1 MKDLGQLVI
10 TDHMINRVSQNWE
23 NGVRTH
29 IFLDEFHTLL
39 QHKYS
44 ANFFDSAYRRFRRE
58 THGRPSLTQNVE
70 YVLDS
75 LTARTMLSNSEFIVM
90 LNQSASDREQLAEL
104 LHISGEQ
111 MKYITN
117 ARAGN
122 GLARIGSALV
132 PFYNQMSKNSEINKL
147 MSQNRRTSRKR
158 GVVGELTLQNHN
170 KYHARQSAR
179 KEISRRL
186 FSNGGII

>member
-1 MKDLGQLVI
+1 MVEDMKDLGQLVI

-44 ANFFDSAYRRFRRE
+44 ANFFDSAYRRFRKKKRMDDQSDAE
-58 THGRPSLTQNVE
+58 RGICAGLSDRK
-70 YVLDS
+70 
-75 LTARTMLSNSEFIVM
+75 TMLSNSEFIVM

-132 PFYNQMSKNSEINKL
+132 PFYNQMSKNSEIYKL
-147 MSQNRRTSRKR
+147 MSTKPEDFEKTW
-158 GVVGELTLQNHN
+158 GVRETGFRNHN
-170 KYHARQSAR
+170 T
-179 KEISRRL
+179 IN
-186 FSNGGII
+186 FSSL

>member
-1 MKDLGQLVI
+1 MKALGQLVI

-44 ANFFDSAYRRFRRE
+44 ANFFDSAYRRFRKRNAW
-58 THGRPSLTQNVE
+58 TTSLTQNVE

-90 LNQSASDREQLAEL
+90 LNQSASDREQLAEH
-104 LHISGEQ
+104 LHNS
-111 MKYITN
+111 
-117 ARAGN
+117 
-122 GLARIGSALV
+122 GSALV
-132 PFYNQMSKNSEINKL
+132 PFYNQMSKNSEIYKL
-147 MSQNRRTSRKR
+147 MSTKPEDFEKTWGSP
-158 GVVGELTLQNHN
+158 GDGLPE
-170 KYHARQSAR
+170 S
-179 KEISRRL
+179 
-186 FSNGGII
+186 

>member
-1 MKDLGQLVI
+1 M
-10 TDHMINRVSQNWE
+10 
-23 NGVRTH
+23 
-29 IFLDEFHTLL
+29 
-39 QHKYS
+39 
-44 ANFFDSAYRRFRRE
+44 
-58 THGRPSLTQNVE
+58 E

-132 PFYNQMSKNSEINKL
+132 PFYNQMSKNSEIYKL
-147 MSQNRRTSRKR
+147 MSTKPEDFLKT
-158 GVVGELTLQNHN
+158 GEELL
-170 KYHARQSAR
+170 
-179 KEISRRL
+179 
-186 FSNGGII
+186 